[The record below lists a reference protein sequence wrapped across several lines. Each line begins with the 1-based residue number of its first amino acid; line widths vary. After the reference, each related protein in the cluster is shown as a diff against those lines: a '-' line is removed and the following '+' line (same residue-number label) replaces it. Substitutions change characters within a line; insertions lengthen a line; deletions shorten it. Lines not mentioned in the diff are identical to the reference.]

1 MSLRQDKPGLRSAWI
16 RLAGTLLT
24 LALLGFL
31 LYRQGW
37 QEIWLAFLRISPWR
51 LAAALGFVVLSR
63 LAVTARWHILLRSA
77 GETLSLGKTFR
88 LTFAG
93 LFASNFLP
101 TTIGGDVFRLAGA
114 VLYRVDTA
122 LAAASLI
129 VDRLIGMAGM
139 ATAAP
144 LGLARVVTIGLPG
157 ILAPGETSLGAL
169 AAGVAHPGL
178 VSRLWRQLLDLLRR
192 TFASFALWKRQPAGL
207 LLAYAATWV
216 HMLGTFGSIA
226 VCLEGMGE
234 PTAFWLV
241 AGTWSL
247 VYFISLVPVSIN
259 GYGLQEVSTVLL
271 YSRLA
276 GISPEGSLTIALL
289 IRTLTML
296 VSLPGAIFMPEIM
309 AKVRKDKEK
318 KGS

>member
-1 MSLRQDKPGLRSAWI
+1 MSLRQDKPDRRSVWI

-24 LALLGFL
+24 LALLVFL

-37 QEIWLAFLRISPWR
+37 QEIWQAFLRISPWR

-63 LAVTARWHILLRSA
+63 LAVTARWYILLRSA
-77 GETLSLGKTFR
+77 GEPLSLWKNFR

-129 VDRLIGMAGM
+129 VDRLVGMAGM

-144 LGLARVVTIGLPG
+144 LGLARVVTVGLPA
-157 ILAPGETSLGAL
+157 ILAPGNASLGTL
-169 AAGVAHPGL
+169 AAGMAHPGWI
-178 VSRLWRQLLDLLRR
+178 SRLWRQFTDLLRR
-192 TFASFALWKRQPAGL
+192 TFASFALWKHRPAGL

-216 HMLGTFGSIA
+216 HMLATFSSIA
-226 VCLEGMGE
+226 ICLEGMGE
-234 PTAFWLV
+234 PAAFWLV

-247 VYFISLVPVSIN
+247 VYFITLVPVSIN

-289 IRTLTML
+289 VRTLTML

-309 AKVRKDKEK
+309 AKIRNDEEKEA
-318 KGS
+318 S